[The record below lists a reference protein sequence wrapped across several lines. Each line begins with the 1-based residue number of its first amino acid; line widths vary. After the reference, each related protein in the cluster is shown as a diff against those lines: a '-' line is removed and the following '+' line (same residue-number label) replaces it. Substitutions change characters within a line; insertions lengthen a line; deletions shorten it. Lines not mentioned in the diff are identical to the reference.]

1 MKNLVTFK
9 NDICLVAG
17 SGDIAYEAAKS
28 ISLQK
33 RLSKIIL
40 LNSNSK
46 INKHFKSL
54 VTNFNIRD
62 LNKIIDF
69 IKSNQ
74 IKNLL
79 IIGYVPLPPLN
90 EIKLSIKDK
99 ILLSKDIFLNNIS
112 DQSKILKNFL
122 NKKNFTILSQK
133 KVLKDNLVIRNDEFI
148 FKKHYSLIQKFKDN
162 TKNIDQLFNN
172 SISQSLIMN
181 GNEILAIEDIFG
193 TDYLINRLKK
203 VYKKYNNLLFI
214 KSKKLNQIDEIDFPV
229 IGLNTIKLL
238 KKYNYKVICLYHNK
252 ILINNKTEFMKF
264 LKNNSISLLV
274 I

>member
-133 KVLKDNLVIRNDEFI
+133 KFLKDNLVKRDDEII
-148 FKKHYSLIQKFKDN
+148 FMKHYRLIQKFRDN
-162 TKNIDQLFNN
+162 SKNIDQLFNN

-214 KSKKLNQIDEIDFPV
+214 KSKKFNQIDEIDFPV

-264 LKNNSISLLV
+264 LKNYSISLLV

>member
-54 VTNFNIRD
+54 VTNFNIKD

-133 KVLKDNLVIRNDEFI
+133 KFLKDNLVKRDDEII
-148 FKKHYSLIQKFKDN
+148 FMKHYRLIQKFRDN
-162 TKNIDQLFNN
+162 SKNIDQLFNN

-264 LKNNSISLLV
+264 LKNYSISLLV